1 MQMQPSRR
9 VSSGG
14 GSLISPNKLE
24 DNMFGDAVGGD
35 EEMIEEDEEV
45 E

>member
-14 GSLISPNKLE
+14 GSLISPNTLE